1 MSFEINQEHLELLQ
15 KRFVALFFSSLRSP
29 SLPFFPPLYPPLPL
43 LRFPSLP
50 PSLESS
56 LSLCRCIELEYPLL
70 AEYDFRDD
78 THNPDIKYTLLI
90 QKMYVHCNL
99 HVCVCAGLI

>member
-1 MSFEINQEHLELLQ
+1 MSFEINQERLELLQ
-15 KRFVALFFSSLRSP
+15 KRFVALFLSSLHPP
-29 SLPFFPPLYPPLPL
+29 SLPPVLPSL
-43 LRFPSLP
+43 VSSPSSSPFSLP

-78 THNPDIKYTLLI
+78 THNPDIKYTLLT
-90 QKMYVHCNL
+90 QKMYICHIVTCMCL
-99 HVCVCAGLI
+99 CVQD